1 MHNPISNKSSWDG
14 QPDVRVCSHM
24 PQDLCYQDSIEKN
37 HQPWNTPV
45 TGHPASPN
53 SHPMDIWVER
63 PIETQTAHKWAVLLN
78 GNLTSE
84 CGMCFPEGPPNF
96 IQIGCIHAVIW
107 KWFHIADPMG
117 LCVKKN
123 PQHALRMETA
133 TSLNLCDQFFW
144 KLERINLVALTRS
157 CPKDFVLA

>member
-1 MHNPISNKSSWDG
+1 MYPHEPGPVLPGLHWKKSSALKHS
-14 QPDVRVCSHM
+14 C
-24 PQDLCYQDSIEKN
+24 E
-37 HQPWNTPV
+37 
-45 TGHPASPN
+45 GHPASPN
-53 SHPMDIWVER
+53 SHPMDIWVEES
-63 PIETQTAHKWAVLLN
+63 IETQTAHKWPVLLN
-78 GNLTSE
+78 WNLTSE
-84 CGMCFPEGPPNF
+84 CGMSFPEGPPNF

-144 KLERINLVALTRS
+144 KLDRTPLVALPRS
-157 CPKDFVLA
+157 CPKDFVLAKVKPYKIEFVCL